1 MPNREYARHALIGI
15 APPQS
20 NPVVEA
26 EYSALMPDGVGML
39 VTRLTGEAEDPKTRF
54 HSLGKLPRSLAAYGK
69 AQPDAIGFACA
80 ATASVR
86 DRRGGH
92 GRRR

>member
-26 EYSALMPDGVGML
+26 EYSAFDAGRHVGML
-39 VTRLTGEAEDPKTRF
+39 VTMADG
-54 HSLGKLPRSLAAYGK
+54 
-69 AQPDAIGFACA
+69 
-80 ATASVR
+80 
-86 DRRGGH
+86 
-92 GRRR
+92 